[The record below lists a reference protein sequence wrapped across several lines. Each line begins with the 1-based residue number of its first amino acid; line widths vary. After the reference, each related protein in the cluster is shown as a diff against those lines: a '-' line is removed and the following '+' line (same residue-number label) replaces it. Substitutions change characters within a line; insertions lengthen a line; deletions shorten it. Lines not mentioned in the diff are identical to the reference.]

1 MYLWEWFLDLNSTRQ
16 SGMGMNAISYS
27 EIKSWCELVGVSLS
41 PYEIRVIKLLDRVYL
56 EHYNSKQDKETSTK

>member
-1 MYLWEWFLDLNSTRQ
+1 
-16 SGMGMNAISYS
+16 MGMNAISYS
-27 EIKSWCELVGVSLS
+27 EIKAWCELVGVSLS